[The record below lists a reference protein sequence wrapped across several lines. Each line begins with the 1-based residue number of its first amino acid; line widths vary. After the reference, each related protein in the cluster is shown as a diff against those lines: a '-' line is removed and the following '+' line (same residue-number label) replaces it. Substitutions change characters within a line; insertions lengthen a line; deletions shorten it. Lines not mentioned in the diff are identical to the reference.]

1 MYHLINDYDAKTDSY
16 GLMNTE
22 EARNQYLQEAEFR
35 NTNWFDLLFNN
46 SISQNH
52 AISFSTGTEKH
63 LTTLH

>member
-1 MYHLINDYDAKTDSY
+1 
-16 GLMNTE
+16 MNTE

-35 NTNWFDLLFNN
+35 NTNWFDLLFNS